1 MNYSLTVFDSIFDNK
16 TDKLVVCKS
25 WSDFE
30 KLLFTLSRLPGY
42 KAKKGETKK
51 TSSLISPAVYAKGGT
66 RSNANVTSWGGW
78 AALDVDEYECS
89 FADAVKVYSQ
99 YKHLCYSTA
108 SSRPDKKKF
117 RIVFQLNK
125 EVPPDKIRHFWYAL
139 NKHFNSMADEQ
150 TKDLSRMYYVPAQY
164 PEADNFIVARSGE
177 IMDPDKI
184 MDLHPFVEK
193 QSLSLIDRFPENIK
207 KEILKH
213 RQEQS
218 NNNTGIRWN
227 SYLDCPF
234 VNRKLITDYKSISS
248 IDGSGRYRMIYKI
261 MSSIACNAVK
271 KRYPITPNQI
281 ADMVK
286 ELDRDTSRIYQKRP
300 LHTEAERAIEYAYK
314 TVTF

>member
-16 TDKLVVCKS
+16 TDKKVTVKS
-25 WSDFE
+25 WEAFE
-30 KLLFTLSRLPGY
+30 TIMFSLAKLPGY
-42 KAKKGETKK
+42 KAKKGEKK
-51 TSSLISPAVYAKGGT
+51 KSSSLISPAVYTDGAT
-66 RSNANVTSWGGW
+66 RANANVTGWGGW
-78 AALDVDEYECS
+78 AALDVDEYDCTFEE
-89 FADAVKVYSQ
+89 ALKVYSQ
-99 YKHLCYSTA
+99 YKHICYSTA

-117 RIVFQLNK
+117 RVLFQLNK
-125 EVPPDKIRHFWYAL
+125 TVPSDKIRHFWYAL
-139 NKHFNSMADEQ
+139 NKHFASMGDEQ
-150 TKDLSRMYYVPAQY
+150 TKDLSRMYYVPAQS
-164 PEADNFIVARSGE
+164 PEADTFIFVRSGE
-177 IMDPDKI
+177 VMDPDTI
-184 MDLHPFVEK
+184 MKLHPFVEK

-234 VNRKLITDYKSISS
+234 VNRKLITEYRSISS

>member
-16 TDKLVVCKS
+16 TNKKVTVKG
-25 WSDFE
+25 WEAFE
-30 KLLFTLSRLPGY
+30 TLMFSLAKLPGY
-42 KAKKGETKK
+42 KAKKGEKK
-51 TSSLISPAVYAKGGT
+51 KSSSLISPAVYTDEAT
-66 RSNANVTSWGGW
+66 RANANVTGWGGW
-78 AALDVDEYECS
+78 AALDVDEYSCTFEE
-89 FADAVKVYSQ
+89 ALKVYSQ
-99 YKHLCYSTA
+99 YTHICYSTA
-108 SSRPDKKKF
+108 SSRPEKKKF
-117 RIVFQLNK
+117 RVLFQLNK
-125 EVPPDKIRHFWYAL
+125 IVPADKIRHFWYAL
-139 NKHFNSMADEQ
+139 NKHFGSMGDEQ

-164 PEADNFIVARSGE
+164 PEADNFIFIRSGKV
-177 IMDPDKI
+177 MDPDTI

-193 QSLSLIDRFPENIK
+193 QSLLLIDRFPENIK
-207 KEILKH
+207 NEILKY

-234 VNRKLITDYKSISS
+234 VNRKLITEYKSISS

-271 KRYPITPNQI
+271 KRYPITPTQI
-281 ADMVK
+281 ADMLK

>member
-25 WSDFE
+25 WADFE

-42 KAKKGETKK
+42 KAKRGETKK
-51 TSSLISPAVYAKGGT
+51 SSSLISPAVYAKGGT

-99 YKHLCYSTA
+99 YKHICYSTA
-108 SSRPDKKKF
+108 SSRPEKKKF

-164 PEADNFIVARSGE
+164 PDADNFIVARSGE
-177 IMDPDKI
+177 IMDPDQI
-184 MDLHPFVEK
+184 MAMHPFSEK
-193 QSLSLIDRFPENIK
+193 PSQSFIDKLPSNIQ
-207 KEILKH
+207 KEILNH
-213 RQEQS
+213 RKEQL
-218 NNNTGIRWN
+218 NNNSVSWS
-227 SYLDCPF
+227 SYTDCPF
-234 VNRKLITDYKSISS
+234 VNKKLINEYKTISS

-271 KRYPITPNQI
+271 RKYPITASQI
-281 ADMVK
+281 AEMIRS
-286 ELDRDTSRIYQKRP
+286 LDGDTSRLYQKRP
-300 LHTEAERAIEYAYK
+300 LNVEAERAIEFAYK
-314 TVTF
+314 SVML

>member
-16 TDKLVVCKS
+16 TNKKVTVKG
-25 WSDFE
+25 WEAFE
-30 KLLFTLSRLPGY
+30 TLMFSLAKLPGY
-42 KAKKGETKK
+42 KAKKGEKK
-51 TSSLISPAVYAKGGT
+51 KSSSLISPAVYTDEAT
-66 RSNANVTSWGGW
+66 RANANVTGWGGW
-78 AALDVDEYECS
+78 AALDVDEYSCTFEE
-89 FADAVKVYSQ
+89 ALKVYSQ
-99 YKHLCYSTA
+99 YTHICYSTA
-108 SSRPDKKKF
+108 SSRPEKKKF
-117 RIVFQLNK
+117 RVLFQLNK
-125 EVPPDKIRHFWYAL
+125 IVPADKIRHFWYAL
-139 NKHFNSMADEQ
+139 NKHFGSMGDEQ

-164 PEADNFIVARSGE
+164 PEADNFIFIRSGE
-177 IMDPDKI
+177 VMDPDTI

-193 QSLSLIDRFPENIK
+193 QSLLLIDRFPENIK
-207 KEILKH
+207 NEILKY

-234 VNRKLITDYKSISS
+234 VNRKLITEYKSISS

-271 KRYPITPNQI
+271 KRYPITPTQI
-281 ADMVK
+281 ADMLK

>member
-1 MNYSLTVFDSIFDNK
+1 
-16 TDKLVVCKS
+16 
-25 WSDFE
+25 
-30 KLLFTLSRLPGY
+30 LLFTLSRLPGY

-51 TSSLISPAVYAKGGT
+51 SSSLISPAVYAKGGT

-99 YKHLCYSTA
+99 YNHICYSTA

-164 PEADNFIVARSGE
+164 PHADNFIMARSGE
-177 IMDPDKI
+177 VMDPDQI
-184 MDLHPFVEK
+184 MALHPFSEK
-193 QSLSLIDRFPENIK
+193 PSQSFIDKLPPNIQ
-207 KEILKH
+207 KEILNYRKG
-213 RQEQS
+213 EM
-218 NNNTGIRWN
+218 NNTAVSWS
-227 SYLDCPF
+227 SYTDCPF
-234 VNRKLITDYKSISS
+234 VNKKLINEYKAISS

-271 KRYPITPNQI
+271 RKYPITASQI
-281 ADMVK
+281 AEMIRS
-286 ELDRDTSRIYQKRP
+286 LDSDTSRLYQKRP
-300 LHTEAERAIEYAYK
+300 LNAEAERAIEFAYK
-314 TVTF
+314 SVML

>member
-16 TDKLVVCKS
+16 TDKKVTVKS
-25 WSDFE
+25 WEAFE
-30 KLLFTLSRLPGY
+30 TLMFSLAKLPGY
-42 KAKKGETKK
+42 KAKKGEKK
-51 TSSLISPAVYAKGGT
+51 KSSSLISPAVYTDGAT
-66 RSNANVTSWGGW
+66 RANANVIGWGGW
-78 AALDVDEYECS
+78 AALDVDEYDCTFDE
-89 FADAVKVYSQ
+89 ALKVYSQ
-99 YKHLCYSTA
+99 YKHICYSTA
-108 SSRPDKKKF
+108 SSRPDQKKF
-117 RIVFQLNK
+117 RILFQLNK
-125 EVPPDKIRHFWYAL
+125 TVPSDKIRHFWYAL
-139 NKHFNSMADEQ
+139 NKHFASMGDEQ

-164 PEADNFIVARSGE
+164 PEADNFIFVRSGE
-177 IMDPDKI
+177 VMDPDTI
-184 MDLHPFVEK
+184 MKLYPFVEK

-234 VNRKLITDYKSISS
+234 VNRKLITEYRSISS

-271 KRYPITPNQI
+271 KRYPITPLQI

>member
-16 TDKLVVCKS
+16 TDKLVVCQS
-25 WSDFE
+25 WADFE

-42 KAKKGETKK
+42 KAKRGETKK
-51 TSSLISPAVYAKGGT
+51 SSSLISPAVYAKGGT

-99 YKHLCYSTA
+99 YKHICYSTA

-164 PEADNFIVARSGE
+164 PDADNFIVVRSGE
-177 IMDPDKI
+177 IMDPDQI
-184 MDLHPFVEK
+184 MAMHPFSEK
-193 QSLSLIDRFPENIK
+193 PSQSFIDKLPSNIQ
-207 KEILKH
+207 KEILNH
-213 RQEQS
+213 RKEQL
-218 NNNTGIRWN
+218 NNNSVSWS
-227 SYLDCPF
+227 SYTDCPF
-234 VNRKLITDYKSISS
+234 VNKKLINEYKTISS

-271 KRYPITPNQI
+271 RKYPITASQI
-281 ADMVK
+281 AEMIRG
-286 ELDRDTSRIYQKRP
+286 LDSDTSRLYQKRP
-300 LHTEAERAIEYAYK
+300 LNVEAERAIEFAYK
-314 TVTF
+314 SVML